1 MLDRQV
7 LVSVVSSMWYLS
19 ATRFFLIENTYREH
33 VFNEEVNMFA
43 CTRIVQGV
51 SVTTNV
57 NMVFYFADC
66 SNKNLLCNAAA
77 GAFLPAVTVCYQT
90 LYV

>member
-1 MLDRQV
+1 
-7 LVSVVSSMWYLS
+7 
-19 ATRFFLIENTYREH
+19 
-33 VFNEEVNMFA
+33 MFA

-90 LYV
+90 LYI